1 MKSIEHTG
9 GMGSATP
16 AGPTD
21 WGHLSRQKHEKRMAH
36 VSMKAGPEEP
46 RRWSPVLLC

>member
-21 WGHLSRQKHEKRMAH
+21 CGHFPKQKHKKRMVQMAI
-36 VSMKAGPEEP
+36 KAGSEEA
-46 RRWSPVLLC
+46 RRLLPVLLC